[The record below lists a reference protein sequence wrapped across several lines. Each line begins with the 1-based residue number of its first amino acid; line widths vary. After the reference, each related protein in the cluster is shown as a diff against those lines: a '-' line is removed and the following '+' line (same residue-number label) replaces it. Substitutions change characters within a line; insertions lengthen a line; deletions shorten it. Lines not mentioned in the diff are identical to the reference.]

1 MPSYTPAHARAEI
14 EKLVETFARNERALQ
29 DEQEAQIE
37 NNYIRP
43 LFRYLNWNV
52 DNAGLARAQWEFVLQ
67 RTERGRRPDY
77 ELWLD
82 GRRVLIMDAK
92 KVKYQMHDPRWLH
105 QVYAYAYSTQN
116 DAPARK
122 TDFAILTDFQE
133 FIVLDCTLLAGAS
146 QAVQNFRVLDW
157 RYPDYVARFDELWE
171 LFERNNVLRASRS
184 VQLNA
189 PTAPTG
195 LWARYLSPKK
205 VKANRIP
212 PDKAFLS
219 ALDDVKTGW
228 RVRLAKD
235 MKKHNPALGGETLT
249 AAVQLWIDRLIFI
262 KVLSDREIEDDY
274 LAQMA
279 DVVERDGLAENHF
292 GWYAATRGMFQKL
305 NQIYNGAIFAPRPE
319 LEAVSVSNKVVREII
334 GELLP
339 ENSPYNFD
347 SLPVEILGTIYER
360 FLGRVVHA
368 TDKQVRIED
377 KPEVRKAGG
386 VFYTPQYIVNYI
398 VAQTVGKLLAEC
410 KTPADVARLKILDPA
425 CGSGS
430 FLIGAYDAL
439 IRWHEEYYETQDKEK
454 TKVGATLSPS
464 VVRRSSDAF
473 YRDDDGRVRL
483 TAKLKRQIL
492 VNNLFGVDIDPQAV
506 EVTRLSLSLKALEDT
521 RRAELYQEVDLFHQR
536 VLPDLTQNIKC
547 GNSLIG
553 TDFIFTDADELKRV
567 KPFDWRAEFPQAFAP
582 RGTETRRGL
591 ATNSVA
597 ENPSGLGDDARGA
610 ETRRGLATNSV
621 AENPSGL
628 GDDARG
634 FDAVI
639 GNPPYIRI
647 QAMKEWAPLEVEI
660 YKKQYQAANAGNYD
674 IYVVFVE
681 KGLSLLNERGRLG
694 FILPH
699 KFFNSKY
706 GEPLRR
712 QIARGKH
719 LAHVVHFGD
728 QQIFDGATTY
738 TTLLFLDKRGNET
751 FDFVRVT
758 NLDSWRAREPQ
769 TRGEIA
775 AANVT
780 AAEWNFSVGK
790 NAALFE
796 RLAQMPTKLGDVA
809 KRLYQGPITSADTI
823 YLFKNFELENS
834 NNVTIRVFS
843 QQLNEWVNLENQILK
858 SVVRS
863 GDIHRYSATPT
874 ALVLFPY
881 AVADGQAKLFT
892 ANEMQKQFPMAWD
905 YLVQNKKFLEQREQG
920 KFKDA
925 NWYRFG
931 RTQNLGMWEQT
942 KLLVPYMST
951 RLGTFLDAN
960 AHYYFINVTTGGYGI
975 LLDTTAADYAYTCGL
990 LNSSLLNFY
999 FKHIATP
1006 FHGGYFGAGKQYIE
1020 QLPIRVIDFTDPADV
1035 ARHDRM
1041 TTLVERMLTLH
1052 RERAAAQTETDQQI
1066 FQRQIDAT
1074 DKMIDALVYELYGL
1088 TEEEIA
1094 LVERQ

>member
-1 MPSYTPAHARAEI
+1 MLTYAHARAEI
-14 EKLVETFARNERALQ
+14 EKLVETFARNERALH
-29 DEQEAQIE
+29 DAQEAQIE
-37 NNYIRP
+37 NNFIRP

-52 DNAGLARAQWEFVLQ
+52 DNQGLARAQWEFVLQ
-67 RTERGRRPDY
+67 RTERGKRPDY

-92 KVKYQMHDPRWLH
+92 KVKYEMHDPRWLN
-105 QVYAYAYSTQN
+105 QVYSYAYSSQN
-116 DAPARK
+116 DAPALK

-133 FIVLDCTLLAGAS
+133 FIVLDCTLLAGTP
-146 QAVQNFRVLDW
+146 QAINNFRVLDW

-171 LFERNNVLRASRS
+171 LFERNHVLRASQTRD
-184 VQLNA
+184 A
-189 PTAPTG
+189 G
-195 LWARYLSPKK
+195 LWTRYLVPNK
-205 VKANRIP
+205 VKANRVP
-212 PDKAFLS
+212 PDKAFLA

-235 MKKHNPALGGETLT
+235 MKKHNPALGGDVLT

-292 GWYAATRGMFQKL
+292 GWFAATRGIFQKL
-305 NQIYNGAIFAPRPE
+305 NQIYNGTIFAPRPE
-319 LEAVSVSNKVVREII
+319 LEAVNVSNKVVREII

-339 ENSPYNFD
+339 ENSPYNFA

-368 TDKQVRIED
+368 TEKQVRIED

-386 VFYTPQYIVNYI
+386 VFYTPQYIVHYI

-410 KTPADVARLKILDPA
+410 KTPADVAQLKILDPA

-430 FLIGAYDAL
+430 FLLGAYDAL
-439 IRWHEEYYETQDKEK
+439 IQWHENYYGDK
-454 TKVGATLSPS
+454 TRLSQ
-464 VVRRSSDAF
+464 RDRDAA
-473 YRDDDGRVRL
+473 YYDDDGRVRL

-536 VLPDLTQNIKC
+536 VLPDLTQNIEC

-567 KPFDWRAEFPQAFAP
+567 KPFDWRAEFP
-582 RGTETRRGL
+582 
-591 ATNSVA
+591 SVFKRD
-597 ENPSGLGDDARGA
+597 GFGDVIIA
-610 ETRRGLATNSV
+610 ETRHVWSAGL
-621 AENPSGL
+621 
-628 GDDARG
+628 G

-647 QAMKEWAPLEVEI
+647 QALKEWAPLQVEI
-660 YKKQYQAANAGNYD
+660 FKQQYAAASAGNYD

-712 QIARGKH
+712 QIANGKH

-738 TTLLFLDKRGNET
+738 TTLLFLDKRANES
-751 FDFVRVT
+751 FEFVRVT
-758 NLDSWRAREPQ
+758 NLDSWRADEPQ
-769 TRGEIA
+769 THGAIA
-775 AANVT
+775 ATNVT
-780 AAEWNFSVGK
+780 AAEWNFTVGE

-809 KRLYQGPITSADTI
+809 EQISQGIRTSANEIYVLDMISVDGDYLIAYSKQLEKNVRINKNSVSLFLQGREIKPYRILHSGKVVIIPYAKENGNYGLIPQNEYKQLFPDTFA
-823 YLFKNFELENS
+823 YLLEN
-834 NNVTIRVFS
+834 RRY
-843 QQLNEWVNLENQILK
+843 LEERENGRMRGDKWYGFIYPKNIELMK
-858 SVVRS
+858 SS
-863 GDIHRYSATPT
+863 KI
-874 ALVLFPY
+874 
-881 AVADGQAKLFT
+881 
-892 ANEMQKQFPMAWD
+892 
-905 YLVQNKKFLEQREQG
+905 
-920 KFKDA
+920 
-925 NWYRFG
+925 
-931 RTQNLGMWEQT
+931 
-942 KLLVPYMST
+942 LVPDIADRASFAIDEKGEYSFT
-951 RLGTFLDAN
+951 S
-960 AHYYFINVTTGGYGI
+960 GYGI
-975 LLDTTAADYAYTCGL
+975 TFRRDIRESQKYILGL
-990 LNSSLLNFY
+990 LNSRLLDFSLKRVSTTMRGGFFRY
-999 FKHIATP
+999 FTQ
-1006 FHGGYFGAGKQYIE
+1006 FVE

-1035 ARHDRM
+1035 ARHDKM
-1041 TTLVERMLTLH
+1041 VALVERMLTLH
-1052 RERAAAQTETDQQI
+1052 QQRAAAQTETDQQI